1 MEVKP
6 KGFLNVVAYVDA
18 SFSAHPDGK
27 SHSGVVVR
35 VGGAS
40 VFFGSKK
47 QKCVSKS
54 PMEAELVALSDNVG
68 FIELFAEL
76 VAFVINEPMVTPV
89 IYQDNT
95 SVIDMVT
102 SGGGITRTK
111 HMRTRLHLVLEA
123 IKESRVVVKRVG
135 TKEMK
140 ADGFTKCL
148 DGASFVQFRK
158 EELHLTD

>member
-1 MEVKP
+1 
-6 KGFLNVVAYVDA
+6 
-18 SFSAHPDGK
+18 
-27 SHSGVVVR
+27 
-35 VGGAS
+35 
-40 VFFGSKK
+40 
-47 QKCVSKS
+47 
-54 PMEAELVALSDNVG
+54 MEAELVALSDNVG

-123 IKESRVVVKRVG
+123 IKESRVVV
-135 TKEMK
+135 
-140 ADGFTKCL
+140 
-148 DGASFVQFRK
+148 Q
-158 EELHLTD
+158 

>member
-1 MEVKP
+1 
-6 KGFLNVVAYVDA
+6 VDA

-47 QKCVSKS
+47 QKCVRKS
-54 PMEAELVALSDNVG
+54 PTEAELVALSDNVG

-76 VAFVINEPMVTPV
+76 VDFVINETRGRTPV
-89 IYQDNT
+89 IFQDNT
-95 SVIDMVT
+95 SVIDMVM

-123 IKESRVVVKRVG
+123 INESRIVFKRVG

-140 ADGFTKCL
+140 ADGFAKCL
-148 DGASFVQFRK
+148 DRSSFMQFRK
-158 EELHLTD
+158 EVLHLTD